1 MAYIF
6 IFSLRNPEILHNCS
20 FLLTDT
26 PEKDATFGK
35 VYKGPS
41 ELKFL
46 LGGKH
51 ELQKILYS
59 HDVGCGCFD
68 AVHRRCLC

>member
-6 IFSLRNPEILHNCS
+6 IVSLRNPEILHNRS

-41 ELKFL
+41 EL
-46 LGGKH
+46 
-51 ELQKILYS
+51 
-59 HDVGCGCFD
+59 
-68 AVHRRCLC
+68 